1 MLLRAWTGACDENP
15 TAFLSQDAARLVQ
28 SRCVDEFTM
37 RQGRHMRVVEQ
48 ILLPSRVC
56 CCGDAEVECGGVE
69 TWSVAE

>member
-1 MLLRAWTGACDENP
+1 MLLRAWTGACDGNP
-15 TAFLSQDAARLVQ
+15 TAFLSQDAARRVQ